1 MTQNSH
7 DFLDYLGRLET
18 ETAPASKKE
27 IDATCAAVLKKI
39 GLKRRAA
46 GTRKA
51 GRILLVAAAVAVVIA
66 LNADH
71 TGAFTAW
78 TFAAWGIVTGVLI
91 GGWAIRGVED
101 TMTRFYLG
109 VVAGVTLLAG
119 VMAPFWAAASPE
131 PTARLIM
138 VWAFVAGA
146 VETLAALRMEAGEAM
161 RSDHLIAGVLGLLLG
176 LAESGAGQSVWGAG
190 LRGFYLALVGVQQ
203 MIAGFGLRD
212 ERDRDDAGQRSEEAH
227 G

>member
-1 MTQNSH
+1 MRENP
-7 DFLDYLGRLET
+7 DGVPGRV
-18 ETAPASKKE
+18 ETAPRSA
-27 IDATCAAVLKKI
+27 
-39 GLKRRAA
+39 RRWLWPF
-46 GTRKA
+46 
-51 GRILLVAAAVAVVIA
+51 GRGVVAAAVAVVIA

-91 GGWAIRGVED
+91 GGWAVRGVED

-176 LAESGAGQSVWGAG
+176 LSESGAGQSVWGAG
-190 LRGFYLALVGVQQ
+190 LLGFYLALVGVQQ